1 MTEPGN
7 FEGDKNVEFNSLL
20 VEARNI
26 IGNMRPFFESL
37 IINTHSVGI
46 LIITDH
52 PSSEDFVKIIMESA
66 SCTEIWNLAIEGIDK
81 VEKDFEQGTETAE
94 YAITRLHK
102 MIHWLNEYSPRIKAC
117 SQQLNQILKQDQN

>member
-37 IINTHSVGI
+37 IINTNRVEI
-46 LIITDH
+46 LIITEH
-52 PSSEDFVKIIMESA
+52 PSSKDLVEIIMESA
-66 SCTEIWNLAIEGIDK
+66 RSTEMWSLAIKGVDT
-81 VEKDFEQGTETAE
+81 VEKDFEQGEENVETSIA
-94 YAITRLHK
+94 RLQQ
-102 MIHWLNEYSPRIKAC
+102 MISYLEEYSPRIKAC
-117 SQQLNQILKQDQN
+117 SQQLSQIIKQDQN